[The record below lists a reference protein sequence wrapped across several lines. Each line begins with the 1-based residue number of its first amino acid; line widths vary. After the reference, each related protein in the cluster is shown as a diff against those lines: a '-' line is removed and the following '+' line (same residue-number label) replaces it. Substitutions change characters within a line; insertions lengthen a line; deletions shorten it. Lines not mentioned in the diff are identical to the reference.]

1 MFLRKDINAYLSEMD
16 SNTVLIDVRTKE
28 EYNEGHIPG
37 SINIELDEI
46 EKIVDII
53 KDKNSHIYLYC
64 RSGHR
69 SGIALNKVKE
79 LGYRDLT
86 NIGGIMHYNGET
98 V

>member
-1 MFLRKDINAYLSEMD
+1 MFLRKDINAYLKEMD

-28 EYNEGHIPG
+28 EYAQGHIPG

-86 NIGGIMHYNGET
+86 NIGGIIHYNGEI

>member
-1 MFLRKDINAYLSEMD
+1 MFLRKDINAYLKEMD

-28 EYNEGHIPG
+28 EYAEGHIPG

-86 NIGGIMHYNGET
+86 NIGGIIH
-98 V
+98 

>member
-1 MFLRKDINAYLSEMD
+1 MFLRKDINAYLKEMD
-16 SNTVLIDVRTKE
+16 SNTILIDVRTKE
-28 EYNEGHIPG
+28 EYAEGHIPG

-86 NIGGIMHYNGET
+86 NIGGIIHYNGEI